1 MIVATLTRSSI
12 VTQAEEFEKRR
23 AALLARL
30 LPYLHRQHG
39 FVAHELRREGDSGGM
54 VETTTWNADADCR
67 AFLRGGAAAMAATW
81 LDAFFP
87 TAPYPNGNW
96 LRTTAE
102 VAA

>member
-1 MIVATLTRSSI
+1 MIAATLTRTTV

-23 AALLARL
+23 DALLARL
-30 LPYLHRQHG
+30 LPYLQRQPG
-39 FVAHELRREGDSGGM
+39 FVSHKLRRDGDGGGM
-54 VETTTWNADADCR
+54 IETTSWRSEADCR

-96 LRTTAE
+96 VRTTAE
-102 VAA
+102 VAG